1 MNQVYNGFFSVNDE
15 YSQKNLFTV
24 IYKFLIV
31 LIFRKL

>member
-1 MNQVYNGFFSVNDE
+1 MNQAYNVFFSVNDE
-15 YSQKNLFTV
+15 YSQKNLSNV